1 MPTHTNS
8 LIHESSPYLLQHA
21 HNPVNWYAWGN
32 EALEKARIE
41 NKLLLI
47 SIGYSACHWC
57 HVMEHESFEDATTA
71 QLMNDLYVC
80 IKVDREERPD
90 IDQVY
95 MHAVQLMTGQ
105 GGWPLNCIALP
116 DGRPI
121 YGGTYFRNSDWNN
134 VLRQIAQMYKTDGP
148 KCIQYAAELT
158 SGIQDSDHGLGL
170 STTDTAFSMDA
181 LNTMF
186 EGWKTHF
193 DTVEGGP
200 NHAPKFPMPNNYLF
214 LLWYGFA
221 TSNKVAL
228 AHVALTLDKMA
239 FGGIYDQLGGGFSR
253 YATDVLWKVPHFE
266 KMLYDNAQ
274 LVSLYASAY
283 QLTKKPLYKKVVYE
297 TLEFIAR
304 ELTSL
309 EGGFYSA
316 LDADSEGE
324 EGRFYVWKKDQL
336 RNLLG
341 DLSELF
347 FDYYNVNA
355 IGLWEEEN
363 YILLRKDA
371 DAAIA
376 EKYDISVS
384 DLERK
389 IGQAKRI
396 LLKERENRIRP
407 GLDDKQIT
415 SWNALMLKGYVDA
428 YAAFNETSF
437 LSAALKNAAFIVSNL
452 KNGNGCL
459 YHTYKNGHARING
472 YLEDY
477 SFTIEAF
484 IALYEVTFDEEWLE
498 HSRQLMTYAIGHFY
512 DADNG
517 LFYFTSDKDP
527 ALITR
532 KKELQD
538 NVIPASNSSMAKAL
552 FKLACYFNS
561 EEYECMALKMLHAM
575 KEDMVR
581 YPSGHSNWGM
591 LMLQQ
596 VTPLYE
602 IAICGK
608 HAEKYRREMHA
619 IFLPN
624 KLIAGA
630 FVEGSA
636 LPMLQDR
643 HVIDDTLI
651 YVCKEKTCQAPVRT
665 VEDVLAII
673 NAQTL

>member
-1 MPTHTNS
+1 MITHTNS

-57 HVMEHESFEDATTA
+57 HVMEHESFEDAATA
-71 QLMNDLYVC
+71 ALMNELYVC

-134 VLRQIAQMYKTDGP
+134 VLRQIAQMYKTDST
-148 KCIQYAAELT
+148 KCIEYAAELT
-158 SGIQDSDHGLGL
+158 SGIQSSDHAPVL
-170 STTDTAFSMDA
+170 TTTPSSFSMDEVR
-181 LNTMF
+181 TMV
-186 EGWKTHF
+186 EGWKAYF
-193 DTVEGGP
+193 DTQEGGP
-200 NHAPKFPMPNNYLF
+200 NRAPKFPMPNNYLF
-214 LLWYGFA
+214 LLWYGSA
-221 TSNKVAL
+221 TQDKSAL
-228 AHVALTLDKMA
+228 AQVELTLDKMA
-239 FGGIYDQLGGGFSR
+239 FGGIYDQIGGGFSR

-283 QLTKKPLYKKVVYE
+283 QFTNKPLYKKVVYE
-297 TLEFIAR
+297 TLEWIER
-304 ELTSL
+304 EMTSP

-316 LDADSEGE
+316 LDADSEGV
-324 EGRFYVWKKDQL
+324 EGRFYVWKKEQL
-336 RNLLG
+336 QDLLG
-341 DLSELF
+341 DLAVLF
-347 FDYYNVNA
+347 FDYFNVNSNG
-355 IGLWEEEN
+355 IWEEGH
-363 YILLRKDA
+363 YILLRKQSDA
-371 DAAIA
+371 LIA
-376 EKYDISVS
+376 EKYDISES
-384 DLERK
+384 DLHRK
-389 IGQAKRI
+389 ITQAKKI
-396 LLKERENRIRP
+396 LLKEREMRIRP

-415 SWNALMLKGYVDA
+415 SWNALMLQGYIDA
-428 YAAFNETSF
+428 YAAFNEAPF
-437 LSAALKNAAFIVSNL
+437 LKAALKNAAFIVSNL

-484 IALYEVTFDEEWLE
+484 IALYEVTFDEVWLE
-498 HSRQLMTYAIGHFY
+498 HARQLMTYAIGHFY
-512 DADNG
+512 DADTG

-532 KKELQD
+532 KKEIQD

-552 FKLACYFNS
+552 YKLSCYFNS
-561 EEYECMALKMLHAM
+561 EEFEGMAVKMLHM
-575 KEDMVR
+575 VKEDMIR
-581 YPSGHSNWGM
+581 YPSGHSNWGI

-596 VTPLYE
+596 VSPLIE

-608 HAEKYRREMHA
+608 HAEKIRRELHA
-619 IFLPN
+619 AYLPN
-624 KLIAGA
+624 KLMAGA
-630 FVEGSA
+630 VKEGSA
-636 LPMLQDR
+636 LPLLQGRFVSDE
-643 HVIDDTLI
+643 TLI
-651 YVCKEKTCQAPVRT
+651 YICKEKACLAPVKT
-665 VEDVLAII
+665 VEEALDLLLY
-673 NAQTL
+673 QH